1 MPSGVAA
8 NGAVPLQIQIGGIT
22 TTNKVTIAVQ

>member
-8 NGAVPLQIQIGGIT
+8 
-22 TTNKVTIAVQ
+22 